1 MHLKVFNFRHLSW
14 SPCPC
19 FCQQS
24 GQFDEVLVI
33 HVTVSAERGDCWH
46 QDVGCQTRN
55 MKIIISVVVREL
67 RAVVTVTALLTQ
79 IIGATTDTIVL
90 SNIVNNGDTLS

>member
-1 MHLKVFNFRHLSW
+1 
-14 SPCPC
+14 
-19 FCQQS
+19 
-24 GQFDEVLVI
+24 
-33 HVTVSAERGDCWH
+33 
-46 QDVGCQTRN
+46 

-79 IIGATTDTIVL
+79 IIGATTDSIVL